1 MCNGLQLLVV
11 ILEIKIFTIDLP
23 SLILKSFESKFFFH
37 YKIIYYIKE
46 KGWTI
51 LIWRIKNCY
60 YGIVYY

>member
-46 KGWTI
+46 KG
-51 LIWRIKNCY
+51 
-60 YGIVYY
+60 